1 MLVDDVHI
9 DKMLIYNDASFSEKG
24 CRCFTGYKDDCKMKQ
39 LCVILP
45 NISGYVKCFDET
57 KYTFFH

>member
-1 MLVDDVHI
+1 
-9 DKMLIYNDASFSEKG
+9 MLIYNNASFSEKG
-24 CRCFTGYKDDCKMKQ
+24 CRCFAGYKDDCKIKQ